1 MLSMLIEKT
10 SKIIATDGAANLIY
24 NSPHRNSTI
33 LDTIIGDMDSLEKDV
48 QQYYQQKGVKIIH
61 DQDQDTNDF

>member
-1 MLSMLIEKT
+1 MLIEKT